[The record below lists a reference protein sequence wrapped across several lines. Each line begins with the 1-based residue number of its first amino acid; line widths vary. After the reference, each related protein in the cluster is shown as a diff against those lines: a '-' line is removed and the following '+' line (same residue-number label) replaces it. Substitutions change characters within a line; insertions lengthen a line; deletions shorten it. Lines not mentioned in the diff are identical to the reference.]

1 MVPIQMVSP
10 CVGGQHRRPRDLR
23 HTGAVTT
30 SDPDRREPSSDPSS
44 EIDVRPAT
52 EADLPAVLELA
63 HAALGWQPD
72 DPNDAFF
79 RWKHLENPAGR
90 SPMWLATCDGQVV
103 GFRVFL
109 RWRFRRDDGT
119 ITEAVRAVD
128 TATSPDFQRRGI
140 FRRLT
145 LNGIDELATRGID
158 FVFNTPNPQSQAGYL
173 RMGWQT
179 VGRVPI
185 FVRPR
190 NLTSITRMARASAPA
205 VKWSLRSTV
214 GDDAREVLADS
225 GVGVLLDEMHAS
237 GMAAGKAASQSN
249 GRSTGG
255 SGLTTDRTVEHLRWR
270 YGFDPLAYRAITIDG
285 DPGRGLAVFRTRA
298 RGGAVEAVL
307 CELLV
312 RPGDRGAARALTTQ
326 IGRTSGADYLIATG
340 RPIRTL
346 IAVPRR
352 GPVLTWRAIG
362 PGLDAP
368 LLDQWHLTMGDV
380 ELF

>member
-1 MVPIQMVSP
+1 
-10 CVGGQHRRPRDLR
+10 
-23 HTGAVTT
+23 VTT
-30 SDPDRREPSSDPSS
+30 SDPDHRDPSSEQGS
-44 EIDVRPAT
+44 EIDVRPAS

-63 HAALGWQPD
+63 HAALGWRPD
-72 DPNDAFF
+72 DPNAAFF

-90 SPMWLATCDGQVV
+90 SPMWLATSDGEVV
-103 GFRVFL
+103 GFRTFL

-119 ITEAVRAVD
+119 TTEAVRAVD
-128 TATSPDFQRRGI
+128 TATSPDHQRRGI

-145 LNGIDELATRGID
+145 LNGVDELAAQGID

-173 RMGWQT
+173 KMGWQT

-190 NLTSITRMARASAPA
+190 SLASVTRLAGARAPA

-214 GDDAREVLADS
+214 GDDAPEVLADAA
-225 GVGVLLDEMHAS
+225 VGGLLDEVRAVNKSAS
-237 GMAAGKAASQSN
+237 SSGTNA
-249 GRSTGG
+249 
-255 SGLTTDRTVEHLRWR
+255 GLTTDRTIGHLRWR
-270 YGFDPLAYRAITIDG
+270 YGFDPLAYRAITLDG

-312 RPGDRGAARALTTQ
+312 RPGDSAATRQLTAQ
-326 IGRTSGADYLIATG
+326 IARSSGADYLIATG

-346 IAVPRR
+346 IPVPGR

-362 PGLDAP
+362 SSHDAP
-368 LLDQWHLTMGDV
+368 RLDQWHLTMGDV